1 MNGTVLITGGSR
13 GIGRAAAKAFAKAG
27 YDVAVNYN
35 NSAKAAETI
44 CGELSDHG
52 VKASAF
58 KADVSV
64 RAEVDEMILRIKE
77 KLGNITVLVNNAGIG
92 EQALFTDISEE
103 MWDRMFA
110 VNVKGAFNCAQA
122 VLPDMIHSKYGRIIN
137 VSSMWGI
144 SGASCE
150 VHYSAA
156 KAALIGFTKALAKE
170 EGLSGITVNCVAPGV
185 IDTDMNAR
193 LSAQDMEILKENTP
207 VGRIGTPEDIAE
219 AILFFASE
227 KASFITG
234 QVLSAD
240 GGFIL

>member
-1 MNGTVLITGGSR
+1 MKRTVLITGASR
-13 GIGRAAAKAFAKAG
+13 GIGKAAAAAFAKAG
-27 YDVAVNYN
+27 YNVAVNYN
-35 NSAKAAETI
+35 SSADAAEKF
-44 CGELSDHG
+44 CAELNCSG
-52 VKASAF
+52 FNAKAF

-64 RAEVDEMILRIKE
+64 RSQVDEMISGIRDSFGSIS
-77 KLGNITVLVNNAGIG
+77 VLVNNAGIA

-110 VNVKGAFNCAQA
+110 VNVKGAYNCTQA

-185 IDTDMNAR
+185 VATDMNSH
-193 LSAQDMEILKENTP
+193 LSAEDMDILRENTP
-207 VGRIGTPEDIAE
+207 VGRIGTSEDIVE

-227 KASFITG
+227 NSSFMTG

-240 GGFIL
+240 GGYIL